1 MIGTMTY
8 DQVEEIAKELE
19 SATITADKITKNL
32 NIEELEDFI
41 STVEGYSKY
50 LRTIIEMNKDA
61 DKALTALQQKNK
73 SFH

>member
-19 SATITADKITKNL
+19 SATLTADKITKNL

-61 DKALTALQQKNK
+61 DKALTALQSKK
-73 SFH
+73 

>member
-19 SATITADKITKNL
+19 SATITADKNL

-61 DKALTALQQKNK
+61 DKALTALQSKK
-73 SFH
+73 

>member
-61 DKALTALQQKNK
+61 HKALTALQSKK
-73 SFH
+73 

>member
-1 MIGTMTY
+1 MIGSMTY

-19 SATITADKITKNL
+19 NATITADNITKNL

-61 DKALTALQQKNK
+61 DKALATLQSKK
-73 SFH
+73 

>member
-19 SATITADKITKNL
+19 NATMTVDNITKNL

-50 LRTIIEMNKDA
+50 LRTTIEMNKDA
-61 DKALTALQQKNK
+61 DKALATLQSKK
-73 SFH
+73 

>member
-61 DKALTALQQKNK
+61 DKALTALQSKK
-73 SFH
+73 

>member
-8 DQVEEIAKELE
+8 DQAEEIAKELE

-61 DKALTALQQKNK
+61 DNALAALQLKK
-73 SFH
+73 

>member
-8 DQVEEIAKELE
+8 NQVEEIAKELE
-19 SATITADKITKNL
+19 KATITVNNITKNL

-61 DKALTALQQKNK
+61 DKALATLQSKK
-73 SFH
+73 

>member
-8 DQVEEIAKELE
+8 DQEEEIAKELE
-19 SATITADKITKNL
+19 SATITADKITKNI

-61 DKALTALQQKNK
+61 DKALTALQSKK
-73 SFH
+73 

>member
-8 DQVEEIAKELE
+8 NQVEEIAKELE
-19 SATITADKITKNL
+19 KATITVNNITKNL

-61 DKALTALQQKNK
+61 DKALTALQ
-73 SFH
+73 

>member
-32 NIEELEDFI
+32 NIEELEEFI

-61 DKALTALQQKNK
+61 DKALTALQSKK
-73 SFH
+73 

>member
-61 DKALTALQQKNK
+61 DKALTALQSKNK

>member
-1 MIGTMTY
+1 MIGTMTD

-32 NIEELEDFI
+32 NIEELEDYI

-61 DKALTALQQKNK
+61 DKALTALQSKK
-73 SFH
+73 

>member
-8 DQVEEIAKELE
+8 NQVEEIAKELE
-19 SATITADKITKNL
+19 KATITVNNITKNL

-61 DKALTALQQKNK
+61 DKALTALQSKK
-73 SFH
+73 

>member
-19 SATITADKITKNL
+19 SATITVNNITKNL

-61 DKALTALQQKNK
+61 DKALATLQSKK
-73 SFH
+73 

>member
-1 MIGTMTY
+1 MIGTITY

-61 DKALTALQQKNK
+61 DKALTALQSKK
-73 SFH
+73 

>member
-1 MIGTMTY
+1 MTY

-61 DKALTALQQKNK
+61 DKALTALQSKK
-73 SFH
+73 

>member
-8 DQVEEIAKELE
+8 GQVEEIAKELE

-61 DKALTALQQKNK
+61 DKALTALQSKK
-73 SFH
+73 

>member
-8 DQVEEIAKELE
+8 NQVEEIAKELE
-19 SATITADKITKNL
+19 KATITVNNSTKNL
-32 NIEELEDFI
+32 NIEELKDFI

-61 DKALTALQQKNK
+61 DKALATLQSKK
-73 SFH
+73 

>member
-8 DQVEEIAKELE
+8 NQVEEIAKELE
-19 SATITADKITKNL
+19 KATITVNNITKNL

-61 DKALTALQQKNK
+61 DKALATLQSKQ
-73 SFH
+73 

>member
-19 SATITADKITKNL
+19 SATITADKITKNI

-61 DKALTALQQKNK
+61 DKALTALQSKK
-73 SFH
+73 

>member
-61 DKALTALQQKNK
+61 DKALAALQSKK
-73 SFH
+73 

>member
-8 DQVEEIAKELE
+8 DQVKEIAKELE

-61 DKALTALQQKNK
+61 DKALTALQSKK
-73 SFH
+73 

>member
-1 MIGTMTY
+1 MIGTMTD

-61 DKALTALQQKNK
+61 DKALTALQSKK
-73 SFH
+73 

>member
-61 DKALTALQQKNK
+61 DNVLAALQLKK
-73 SFH
+73 

>member
-19 SATITADKITKNL
+19 KATITVNNITKNL

-61 DKALTALQQKNK
+61 DKALATLQSKK
-73 SFH
+73 

>member
-61 DKALTALQQKNK
+61 DKALATLQSKK
-73 SFH
+73 